1 MALARYRWAF
11 ELAAIVSLAVGFK
24 LNILRR
30 TTLISRLVYWSPVAV
45 TLATLIW
52 WGWWQL

>member
-30 TTLISRLVYWSPVAV
+30 TTLISRLVYWSAVAV